1 MSRVVSGACAAGSVV
16 RLVGSLGGVAIGT
29 ACMSRRAVRRFYRA
43 LRRAGLTEGE
53 ADTLTERFAEGI
65 SLSGWLG
72 GHSRCADDDS
82 D

>member
-1 MSRVVSGACAAGSVV
+1 LSRVISGACAAGSVV